1 MIVLNEKLIR
11 EADLYIEVN
20 RQTFLELGKRFF
32 DIFDYDRDKNRIRSQ
47 LRNLENITCSATR
60 FADIEDFVKSQMGK
74 ERTDERNPPKWKA
87 LGGEVLQQLKELREK
102 SQGLDANP
110 YTQMALRL
118 HLARGWVRAVVSEYL
133 YQVASHQMTRQE
145 GAHDNS

>member
-11 EADLYIEVN
+11 EADLYIEEN

-47 LRNLENITCSATR
+47 IRNLENITCSATR
-60 FADIEDFVKSQMGK
+60 FADIEDFVKNQMGK
-74 ERTDERNPPKWKA
+74 EPKDKNQWKA
-87 LGGEVLQQLKELREK
+87 LGSEVLQQLKELRER
-102 SQGLDANP
+102 SQDLDAEP
-110 YTQMALRL
+110 YPQIALRL

-133 YQVASHQMTRQE
+133 YQVARDQMTRRE
-145 GAHDNS
+145 AAHDNS

>member
-1 MIVLNEKLIR
+1 MIVLSEKLIR

-20 RQTFLELGKRFF
+20 HQTFLELGKRFF
-32 DIFDYDRDKNRIRSQ
+32 EKFDYDRDNNRIRSQ
-47 LRNLENITCSATR
+47 IRNLENITCSAVR

-87 LGGEVLQQLKELREK
+87 LGGEVLQQLRQLREK
-102 SQGLDANP
+102 SQELDADP
-110 YTQMALRL
+110 YTRMALRL

-133 YQVASHQMTRQE
+133 YQVAHDQMTRWE
-145 GAHDNS
+145 EAHDNS

>member
-20 RQTFLELGKRFF
+20 RQPFLELGKRFF
-32 DIFDYDRDKNRIRSQ
+32 EKFGYDEEKNTIRAQ
-47 LRNLENITCSATR
+47 IRNLENITCSAVR

-74 ERTDERNPPKWKA
+74 ERTDEQNLPKWKA
-87 LGGEVLQQLKELREK
+87 LGGEVLQQLRQLREK
-102 SQGLDANP
+102 SQELDVEP
-110 YTQMALRL
+110 YIQMALRL

-133 YQVASHQMTRQE
+133 YQVASHQMTRRE
-145 GAHDNS
+145 EAHDNS

>member
-20 RQTFLELGKRFF
+20 RQPFLKLGKRFF
-32 DIFDYDRDKNRIRSQ
+32 EKFGYDEEKNTIRAQ
-47 LRNLENITCSATR
+47 IRNLENITCSAVR

-87 LGGEVLQQLKELREK
+87 LGGEVLQQLRQLRKKSEEL
-102 SQGLDANP
+102 DTDP
-110 YTQMALRL
+110 YIQMALRL
-118 HLARGWVRAVVSEYL
+118 RLARGWVRAVVSEYL
-133 YQVASHQMTRQE
+133 YQVARDQMTRRE
-145 GAHDNS
+145 EADDHS